1 MESADIFDLAIV
13 GGGINGTGIA
23 RDAAGRGLRVL
34 LVEQNDLASGT
45 SSAST
50 KLIHGGL
57 RYLEHGWLRLVREA
71 LVEREAMLRMAP
83 HLIRPMRFVLPSEP
97 GLRPAWMLR
106 LGLFVYDHL
115 GGRKILPPARA
126 IDLANDRLGAP
137 LTRYES
143 GFEYSDCFADDSRLV
158 VLTAL
163 DAAERG
169 AMIRTRTRCI
179 KAERGAAWRLVLEV
193 RGRRDVVSARIL
205 VNAT

>member
-1 MESADIFDLAIV
+1 MAEFDLAIV

-57 RYLEHGWLRLVREA
+57 RYLEQGWLRLVREA
-71 LVEREAMLRMAP
+71 LLEREVMLRMAP

-97 GLRPAWMLR
+97 GLRPIWMLR
-106 LGLFVYDHL
+106 LGLFIYDHL
-115 GGRKILPPARA
+115 GGRQILPAARA
-126 IDLANDRLGAP
+126 VDLANDPLGAP
-137 LTRYES
+137 LKRRYDH

-158 VLTAL
+158 VLSAL
-163 DAAERG
+163 DASERG
-169 AMIRTRTRCI
+169 AVIRTDR
-179 KAERGAAWRLVLEV
+179 KS
-193 RGRRDVVSARIL
+193 VV
-205 VNAT
+205 